1 MPPWLR
7 GPLRRYWASLPL
19 FGPTAPVAPDY
30 LKRLRKAGVR
40 PTRAHAISRFGD
52 PRSVMTRTLQIMQA
66 SPAMGSALHAAAHG
80 MEFMQPYHDKRV
92 VELGLAIPPD
102 LYVKDGRNRHLART
116 TLQDIY
122 PPEFQRRGS
131 ENDEWVPDYAEMIER
146 VRPRVLT
153 EIERMQKEGRLSRY
167 YDFDRMRAMLT
178 GRPGKAPSQ
187 QAVWVAVRSFL
198 HASYIEWFQRD
209 NRPEP

>member
-1 MPPWLR
+1 
-7 GPLRRYWASLPL
+7 
-19 FGPTAPVAPDY
+19 
-30 LKRLRKAGVR
+30 
-40 PTRAHAISRFGD
+40 
-52 PRSVMTRTLQIMQA
+52 
-66 SPAMGSALHAAAHG
+66 
-80 MEFMQPYHDKRV
+80 
-92 VELGLAIPPD
+92 
-102 LYVKDGRNRHLART
+102 
-116 TLQDIY
+116 
-122 PPEFQRRGS
+122 
-131 ENDEWVPDYAEMIER
+131 MIER